1 MRISDW
7 SSDVCSS
14 DLDDELA
21 LFRGEKAIGYVDRD
35 PLLTLGG
42 EAIDEQCEIDLLP
55 LRADALR
62 IAFERGELIL
72 EDHFGI
78 VEQTPDQ
85 RGFAVINRTAG
96 QKPQHRLR
104 LVEREIRVDIFR
116 DQRIGLVSGYGG
128 GHQK

>member
-78 VEQTPDQ
+78 VEQAPDK
-85 RGFAVINRTAG
+85 RGFRSEEHTSELQTLMRKSYDGLCLKKKRT
-96 QKPQHRLR
+96 
-104 LVEREIRVDIFR
+104 
-116 DQRIGLVSGYGG
+116 
-128 GHQK
+128 

>member
-14 DLDDELA
+14 DL
-21 LFRGEKAIGYVDRD
+21 
-35 PLLTLGG
+35 
-42 EAIDEQCEIDLLP
+42 CEIDLLP

-78 VEQTPDQ
+78 VEQAPDQ

-104 LVEREIRVDIFR
+104 MVAREIRVDIFR
-116 DQRIGLVSGYGG
+116 DQLIALEAGSGRG
-128 GHQK
+128 QQI